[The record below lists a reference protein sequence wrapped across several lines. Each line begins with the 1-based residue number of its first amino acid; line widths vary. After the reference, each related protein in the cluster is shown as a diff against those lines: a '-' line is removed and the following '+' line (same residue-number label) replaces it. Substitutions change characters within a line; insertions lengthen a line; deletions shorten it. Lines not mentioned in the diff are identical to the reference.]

1 MRPAQNHLGVHDL
14 TDATLVFLLAT
25 VIIVIGAV
33 SSYLFRRTGIPD
45 MLFLVLLGIA
55 VGPVLG
61 LIRAEQIESLAPFL
75 AVLAVVIILFD
86 GGLGLSIHK
95 AVAQA
100 PRAIALAVFG
110 FAFNVVVVM
119 FFAKYF
125 MGLRLLEGALL
136 GSILGGG
143 SSVIVIGVARRLGIS
158 EEGSITLILE
168 SSITDVLCVVG
179 ALTLIGII
187 STGMPPLEAL
197 VRDVSAKFTTGL
209 VLGAVAG
216 LVWLSILPKLA
227 EEPYRY
233 MVTLAAIFLTYFAS
247 ETLGGSGAIS
257 ALMFGMVL
265 ANSAGIRAL
274 LKRPG
279 NEVVDGSFRR
289 LEAEIVFLVKA
300 FFFVYLGLIVTL
312 GKLDLILLTLI
323 LSILLLA
330 TRSVVVSMSTVKSG
344 MAKER
349 GIMTLIYGRG
359 LAAAVLSVLP
369 AQYGLLN
376 AELYPPVT
384 LLVIIF
390 TAIITSLGAARSK
403 KTPVPTT
410 GMPK

>member
-1 MRPAQNHLGVHDL
+1 M

-55 VGPVLG
+55 VGPGLG
-61 LIRAEQIESLAPFL
+61 LISAEQIESLAPFL

-95 AVAQA
+95 VVAQA
-100 PRAIALAVFG
+100 PRATALAVFG
-110 FAFNVVVVM
+110 FTFNVVVVM

-125 MGLRLLEGALL
+125 MGLRLLDGALL

-143 SSVIVIGVARRLGIS
+143 SSVIVIGVARQLGIG

-187 STGMPPLEAL
+187 SAGMPPSEAL
-197 VRDVSAKFTTGL
+197 VREVSAKFTTGL

-216 LVWLSILPKLA
+216 LAWLSILPKLV

-257 ALMFGMVL
+257 ALMFGIVL

-312 GKLDLILLTLI
+312 GKLDLILLALI

-349 GIMTLIYGRG
+349 GTMTLICGRG

-369 AQYGLLN
+369 AQYGLFN

-390 TAIITSLGAARSK
+390 TAIITSIGAARSR
-403 KTPVPTT
+403 KTTVPVTE
-410 GMPK
+410 MPK